1 MISAYR
7 KPTYTNV
14 NKTDSGER
22 EQAGESGNGEMEN
35 EKWEQRKE
43 LETDTS
49 WRLQPQIF
57 KGVKNRKENSACI
70 FTHTRIKGCGD

>member
-1 MISAYR
+1 MISTYR

-22 EQAGESGNGEMEN
+22 EQTGESGNGEREN
-35 EKWEQRKE
+35 EKWEQCKE

-49 WRLQPQIF
+49 QRLQPQIF
-57 KGVKNRKENSACI
+57 KVVKNREENSACI
-70 FTHTRIKGCGD
+70 FTHSRIKGCRD

>member
-7 KPTYTNV
+7 KPAYTNV

-35 EKWEQRKE
+35 EKWEQCKE

-49 WRLQPQIF
+49 
-57 KGVKNRKENSACI
+57 
-70 FTHTRIKGCGD
+70 